1 MLIQPS
7 QGLHA
12 LIIPQ
17 SLPHQPPAHR
27 TAVVGQFAYCLCSL
41 GWDATHSG
49 GKGGGGQKEKQMY
62 NNETA
67 TNNIT
72 KNTIYLLTHLLFTA
86 FFSEN

>member
-1 MLIQPS
+1 M
-7 QGLHA
+7 
-12 LIIPQ
+12 
-17 SLPHQPPAHR
+17 
-27 TAVVGQFAYCLCSL
+27 
-41 GWDATHSG
+41 HSG